1 MAEQTVFKLSDL
13 LSQWDYAAA
22 ELYEARQGNKPAGV
36 STGLDEVDDLING
49 RLAPG
54 LHSLQGGPGVGK
66 TAFALQIACD
76 CGYPAVFVTCEMS
89 PLELFR
95 RIVARVT
102 KTFLGRLKTGELTPA
117 AMRSLADRAASRA
130 PDLCIV
136 DATRTIIPAFATS
149 AKDYG
154 IDSIADG
161 VRRESHCLVIVD
173 SLHSWADRGAGESSE
188 YEYLNC
194 AITSLQALASTI
206 AAPVL
211 VIAERNRMSMAKG
224 GLSGG
229 AGTRKIEYSAESV
242 IELDAQCEP
251 NLNGETSVVLRLSK
265 NRNGESNKSIDL
277 SFHGATQTYRSEI

>member
-1 MAEQTVFKLSDL
+1 MSQNIYKLSDL
-13 LSQWDYAAA
+13 MTLWDDTAA
-22 ELYEARQGNKPAGV
+22 ELYDARQGNKPAGV
-36 STGLDEVDDLING
+36 CTGLDGLDDLING

-54 LHSLQGGPGVGK
+54 LHSLQGGPGIGK
-66 TAFALQIACD
+66 TAFALQLACD

-95 RIVARVT
+95 RVVARTT
-102 KTFLGRLKTGELTPA
+102 KTFLGRLKTGELHPA
-117 AMRSLADRAASRA
+117 EMSNLAQRAASRA
-130 PDLCIV
+130 GDLTII
-136 DATRTIIPAFATS
+136 DATREFVPAFATS

-265 NRNGESNKSIDL
+265 NRNGESNKSVDL
-277 SFHGATQTYRSEI
+277 TFHGATQTYRGAI